1 VLKKQ
6 LVVVLVATFTFTS
19 LCADDWPQWRGI
31 NRDGVLH
38 EEGLR
43 ESLPVGGLAARWSVP
58 IGSGYSGPTV
68 ARGRVYVTD
77 RGPEDADAEVERVLC
92 FNAADGDL
100 IWQHTY
106 QSVYTISYTAGPRAS
121 VTVHDGQA
129 IAVGAM
135 GQLKCLDA
143 ETGEVQWEHELSNQ
157 YDARMPIWGITTAPL
172 VYDDLVIQIA
182 AGAGDSCVVA
192 FDLKTGKER
201 WHAIDERAGYSA
213 PILIRQGDQDVVVCW
228 TGESVTGLDPASGK
242 NLWSIPMLPRQMPI
256 GVPTPVVQGEHL
268 FVSSFYDGSM
278 LIRLDLEKPKA
289 EMLWHRVG
297 TDEKN
302 TDGLHCMISTP
313 MIKGDHIYGV
323 DSYGELRCLDLK
335 TGDRVWEETSAV
347 PRARWATIHTI
358 RHGNREIMFNDQ
370 GELIYAQLSPEGF
383 KEFSRAKL
391 IDPTR
396 RQLNRRGGVTWSHPA
411 ISDGYIYIRND
422 KQMICASLKAE

>member
-1 VLKKQ
+1 MLEKL
-6 LVVVLVATFTFTS
+6 LVAVLVALFTITS
-19 LCADDWPQWRGI
+19 LRADDWPQWRGI

-38 EEGLR
+38 EKGLR
-43 ESLPVGGLAARWSVP
+43 QSLPAGGLTARWSVP
-58 IGSGYSGPTV
+58 LGSGYSGPTV
-68 ARGRVYVTD
+68 AKGRVYVTD
-77 RGPEDADAEVERVLC
+77 RGPKDADAEVERVLC

-106 QSVYTISYTAGPRAS
+106 ESLYTISYRAGPRAS

-135 GQLKCLDA
+135 GQMKCFDA
-143 ETGEVQWEHELSNQ
+143 ETGEIQWEHDLSNE

-172 VYDDLVIQIA
+172 VYNDLVIQIA
-182 AGAGDSCVVA
+182 AGAGASCVVA
-192 FDLKTGKER
+192 FELKTGEER
-201 WHAIDERAGYSA
+201 WRAIDERAGYSA
-213 PILIRQGDQDVVVCW
+213 PILIRQGDQDVAVCW
-228 TGESVTGLDPASGK
+228 TGESVTGLDPSSGK
-242 NLWSIPMLPRQMPI
+242 TLWSIPMLPQQMPI

-278 LIRLDLEKPKA
+278 LIRIDLEKPKA
-289 EMLWHRVG
+289 EMVWHRVG
-297 TDEKN
+297 RDEKN
-302 TDGLHCMISTP
+302 TDALHCMISTP

-335 TGDRVWEETSAV
+335 TGDRVWEDTSAV

-358 RHGNREIMFNDQ
+358 RHGDREIMFNDQ
-370 GELIYAQLSPEGF
+370 GELIYAKLSPKGF
-383 KEFSRAKL
+383 QEFSRAKL

-396 RQLNRRGGVTWSHPA
+396 RQLNQRGGVTWSHPA
-411 ISDGYIYIRND
+411 ISDGHIYIRND